1 MDQATMLTDHV
12 HIQVWDLSPR
22 RAAPY
27 LEGAAG
33 AGLTQPDD
41 AVQIVGGDG
50 LILLLDE
57 TERGEVE
64 AGLLAVSI
72 FQHGGQL
79 IDGAPDS
86 QEEPHDVCIHVS
98 VGEIQGEDLLT
109 YETNRLKKVEL
120 DGCGLIEV

>member
-1 MDQATMLTDHV
+1 M
-12 HIQVWDLSPR
+12 SPR

-72 FQHGGQL
+72 FQHRGQL

-86 QEEPHDVCIHVS
+86 QGEPHDVRIHVS
-98 VGEIQGEDLLT
+98 VGEIRGFADLRDKQIK
-109 YETNRLKKVEL
+109 EGGVGRMRVDRGVASVQEHKVPVEK
-120 DGCGLIEV
+120 E

>member
-1 MDQATMLTDHV
+1 MLTDHV
-12 HIQVWDLSPR
+12 HVQVWDLSPQ

-50 LILLLDE
+50 LILLLNE
-57 TERGEVE
+57 TERWEVE

-72 FQHGGQL
+72 FQHRGQL

-86 QEEPHDVCIHVS
+86 QGEPHDVRIHVS